1 MKIIFSSHAEKRINE
16 RGINKEKVIDTINL
30 PDYTIS
36 RSNNETEAFKKINNR
51 LLKVAYF
58 QGQSYIKVITLYYV
72 D

>member
-16 RGINKEKVIDTINL
+16 RGINKEKVIDTINF

-36 RSNNETEAFKKINNR
+36 RSNKETEAFKKTNTK
-51 LLKVAYF
+51 LLKVVYF